1 MKIFIVEDDQSLVKM
16 IGDQLQRY
24 AYNTFV
30 PQRFD
35 AILAEFDEIQPDLV
49 LMDVNLPY
57 YDGFYWCQKIRERSL
72 VPILFISA
80 RDGNMDQVM
89 ALEYGADDFLVKPF
103 SYELLLAK
111 VKSHIR
117 RVYGDYAQTDRARQL
132 KAGPLVYYPEALKML
147 CRGHEELLTV
157 REGELLSLLI
167 QAYPE
172 MVKREKIL
180 NILWDDER
188 FVDDNTLSVNIGR
201 LRKKLTNLG
210 IDEPIQTI
218 RGKGYALSLT
228 GHDQ

>member
-1 MKIFIVEDDQSLVKM
+1 MKIFVVEDDQSLVKM
-16 IGDQLQRY
+16 ISEQLQRY
-24 AYNTFV
+24 AYETFV
-30 PQRFD
+30 PQHFD
-35 AILAEFDEIQPDLV
+35 AILAEFEMIQPDLV

-117 RVYGDYAQTDRARQL
+117 RVYGDYAQADRARQL
-132 KAGPLVYYPEALKML
+132 TAGNLVYYPEALKMTYQD
-147 CRGHEELLTV
+147 REELLTL

-180 NILWDDER
+180 NKLWDDER

-201 LRKKLTNLG
+201 LRKKLSTLG
-210 IDEPIQTI
+210 IEEPIQTI
-218 RGKGYALSLT
+218 RGKGYALSLA
-228 GHDQ
+228 GQNQ

>member
-89 ALEYGADDFLVKPF
+89 ALEYGADDFWSNLFPMNYCWQK
-103 SYELLLAK
+103 SK
-111 VKSHIR
+111 VIFG
-117 RVYGDYAQTDRARQL
+117 VF
-132 KAGPLVYYPEALKML
+132 
-147 CRGHEELLTV
+147 TV
-157 REGELLSLLI
+157 TT
-167 QAYPE
+167 P
-172 MVKREKIL
+172 
-180 NILWDDER
+180 
-188 FVDDNTLSVNIGR
+188 
-201 LRKKLTNLG
+201 KLTGPVSLKLARWF
-210 IDEPIQTI
+210 IIQK
-218 RGKGYALSLT
+218 R
-228 GHDQ
+228 

>member
-1 MKIFIVEDDQSLVKM
+1 
-16 IGDQLQRY
+16 
-24 AYNTFV
+24 
-30 PQRFD
+30 
-35 AILAEFDEIQPDLV
+35 
-49 LMDVNLPY
+49 
-57 YDGFYWCQKIRERSL
+57 
-72 VPILFISA
+72 
-80 RDGNMDQVM
+80 
-89 ALEYGADDFLVKPF
+89 
-103 SYELLLAK
+103 
-111 VKSHIR
+111 
-117 RVYGDYAQTDRARQL
+117 
-132 KAGPLVYYPEALKML
+132 ML
-147 CRGHEELLTV
+147 CHGHEELLTV